1 MKIAVLDGYTLNPGD
16 LDWNGLNALGDVK
29 IFDRTAPDAVLQNIG
44 DAEAVITNKV
54 VIDRA
59 VLDAKPNI
67 RYVGVLAT
75 GYNVV
80 DVAATKEKG
89 VVVTNVPDYSTDSVA
104 QTAIALLLEH
114 CQQVGHHARTIREGR
129 WTHCADFSYHDTP
142 LIELRGK
149 TMGIVG
155 YGYIGQA
162 VAAIAAAFG
171 MKVLVY
177 NRTREK
183 VKETGAIAYAD
194 MKDVF
199 AKSDFVSLHIPMTT
213 ETQDLVNAEMIATM
227 KDGAVIINTARGGLV
242 NEADVAAALD
252 SGKLAGFC
260 ADVVSQEPI
269 KADNPLLKAKNCI
282 LTPHFAWATGEARR
296 RLMDVAVN
304 NLRAFI
310 AGKPENVV
318 GK

>member
-1 MKIAVLDGYTLNPGD
+1 MKIVVLDGYTLNPGD
-16 LDWNGLNALGDVK
+16 LDWSGLQSLGDVK

-67 RYVGVLAT
+67 KYVGVLAT

-89 VVVTNVPDYSTDSVA
+89 VTVTNVPGYSTDSVA
-104 QTAIALLLEH
+104 QTAIALLLEY
-114 CQQVGHHARTIREGR
+114 CQHVGHHAKTIRDGR
-129 WTHCADFSYHDTP
+129 WTQSADFSYHDTP
-142 LIELRGK
+142 LVELSGK

-155 YGYIGQA
+155 YGHIGQA

-171 MKVLVY
+171 MRVLVY
-177 NRTREK
+177 NRTKEK

-194 MKDVF
+194 MKDLF
-199 AKSDFVSLHIPMTT
+199 AKADIVSLHIPMTPET
-213 ETQDLVNAEMIATM
+213 EYLVNAETIKTM

-242 NEADVAAALD
+242 NETDVAAALA
-252 SGKLAGFC
+252 SGKLACFC

-269 KADNPLLKAKNCI
+269 KADNPLLTAKNCI

-296 RLMDVAVN
+296 RLMDVAVG

-310 AGKPENVV
+310 GGKPENVV